1 MRLVVEPDAGR
12 DLRHGLS
19 VEQAPARRVDPA
31 REQVAVRRD
40 PERAREAPDELRRRR
55 VDDPTG
61 IGQGHPLD
69 EALVEQVPE
78 LGRHLVVGP
87 VDRVTPCAE
96 VPPEPEAH
104 AGERALGRE
113 GGLVGVPE
121 DPVERAE
128 LPNEARVL
136 DGRIVD
142 RPPDQAL
149 VQEFVSEVEDALSEP
164 GTRGGSPVVDD
175 VRRQERDPG
184 AVGASVPGLEV
195 VPDRA
200 LVDDEH
206 RPRVVRMWRIH
217 VVDES
222 GVEDLVDARHP
233 RLPCANPFAGRDQGM
248 KIVQD
253 RPRLPVLDGLDA
265 SSSPGASLNDLVGLV
280 TFAFVGTVSPGPNN
294 TVLWASGMRFGF
306 RRTVPHVLGTAL
318 GIGALVVGV
327 AAGIGVLLE
336 AVPAAELALKVVG
349 SVYLLYVAYLVLGS
363 GGVGRTDVSNPFSL
377 WQAISFQCVNP
388 KAWIFAIAAVGT
400 FLPPALP
407 WLVGVVLLTGILMVV
422 VIGSSTIWAAGGAG
436 LGRMVDD
443 ERVRRVLSITLASLL
458 VASVVLIW
466 V

>member
-1 MRLVVEPDAGR
+1 MRLVVEPDADR
-12 DLRHGLS
+12 DLRHGLP
-19 VEQAPARRVDPA
+19 VEQAPTRCVDPA
-31 REQVAVRRD
+31 REQVAVGRD
-40 PERAREAPDELRRRR
+40 PERAREAPHELRRRR

-61 IGQGHPLD
+61 IRQCHPLY
-69 EALVEQVPE
+69 EVLVEQVPE
-78 LGRHLVVGP
+78 LGRHLIVGP
-87 VDRVTPCAE
+87 VDRVAPCSQ
-96 VPPEPEAH
+96 VPPELEAH
-104 AGERALGRE
+104 AGERAFGGE
-113 GGLVGVPE
+113 GLVGITE

-128 LPNEARVL
+128 LPNEPGVL
-136 DGRIVD
+136 DGGIVD

-149 VQEFVSEVEDALSEP
+149 VEEVGAEVEDALSEP
-164 GTRGGSPVVDD
+164 GTRGGPPVVDD

-184 AVGASVPGLEV
+184 AVGASMPGLEV

-217 VVDES
+217 VVDEA

-233 RLPCANPFAGRDQGM
+233 RLPRANPFAGRDQGV

-253 RPRLPVLDGLDA
+253 RPWLPVLDGLDA

-280 TFAFVGTVSPGPNN
+280 TFAFVGTISPGPNN

-306 RRTVPHVLGTAL
+306 RHTVPHVLGTAL

-327 AAGIGVLLE
+327 ATGIGVLLE
-336 AVPAAELALKVVG
+336 AVPAADLVLKVVG
-349 SVYLLYVAYLVLGS
+349 SLYLLYVAYLVLGS
-363 GGVGRTDVSNPFSL
+363 GGVGRTDVSNPFGL
-377 WQAISFQCVNP
+377 WQAIAFQCVNP
-388 KAWIFAIAAVGT
+388 KAWLFVIAAVGT

-407 WLVGVVLLTGILMVV
+407 WLVGVVLLAGILMVV

-443 ERVRRVLSITLASLL
+443 ERIRRVVSITLASLL